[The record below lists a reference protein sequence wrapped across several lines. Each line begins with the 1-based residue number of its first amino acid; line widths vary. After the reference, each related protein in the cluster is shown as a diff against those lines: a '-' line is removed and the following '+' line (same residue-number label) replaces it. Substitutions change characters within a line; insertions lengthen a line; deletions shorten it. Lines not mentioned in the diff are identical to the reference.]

1 MQRESVRFWKEQ
13 SKMARGRK
21 PVNVSGTLE
30 QQIEKAQE
38 KVIKTKQAYDAAV
51 DALQKLLDKR
61 DAKRKEYLW
70 NAIIKSD
77 KSYEEILKFINA
89 DQNNED
95 D

>member
-1 MQRESVRFWKEQ
+1 
-13 SKMARGRK
+13 MARGRK
-21 PVNVSGTLE
+21 PGNVSGTLE